1 MQFRENEELA
11 KHKNEVN
18 YYANESRNL
27 KAQIDKLTQDLETV
41 SQKYNS
47 LKVTYEDMRKTL
59 AAVKVC
65 CLQPYEPSSS
75 PPPLEFLE
83 FLAALG

>member
-75 PPPLEFLE
+75 PPPL
-83 FLAALG
+83 